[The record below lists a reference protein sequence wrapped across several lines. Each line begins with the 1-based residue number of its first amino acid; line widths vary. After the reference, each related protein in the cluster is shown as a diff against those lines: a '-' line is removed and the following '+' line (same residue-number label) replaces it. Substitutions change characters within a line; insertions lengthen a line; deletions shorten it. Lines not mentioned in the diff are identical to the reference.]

1 MGAGEPVGLGGEMST
16 GLRVS
21 PEVSR
26 MRRLSLLGGL
36 VLAVVAAG
44 SALAAGPATPTISL
58 AAAAAPTWKAT
69 FSASPVAGSATLVV
83 PSTLASGVVHLRA
96 TGIKNGATLT
106 ALLLE
111 RTKTRTLVIGRL
123 AFTGKLTTK
132 GVAGKSWVLTAAERS
147 AIKAALKAGDR
158 LFVRLVDGRIIA
170 TGQFNAV

>member
-58 AAAAAPTWKAT
+58 AAAAAPTWKAAFT
-69 FSASPVAGSATLVV
+69 ASPVAGSATLVV

-96 TGIKNGATLT
+96 TGIKNGARLT

-123 AFTGKLTTK
+123 AFASKLTSK
-132 GVAGKSWVLTAAERS
+132 GVEGKSWVLTAAERS

-170 TGQFNAV
+170 TGQFHAV